1 MSYLRTPEYRKRRAE
16 LIRKWKPWEKSTGPK
31 TEDGKATSAGNSL
44 KHGMRSREWLEQ
56 VREINLKTAFNTE
69 NTEKNTENTEGW
81 LETPTHPA
89 GELKRYLCA
98 LCVSVFSVLKELVTE
113 FSRIKPPE
121 TPQSEF

>member
-1 MSYLRTPEYRKRRAE
+1 L
-16 LIRKWKPWEKSTGPK
+16 
-31 TEDGKATSAGNSL
+31 
-44 KHGMRSREWLEQ
+44 
-56 VREINLKTAFNTE
+56 NLKTAFNTE

-113 FSRIKPPE
+113 FSRLNHQGKKYAYE
-121 TPQSEF
+121 TPSTIAGSVP